1 MVKETKATELNSQTA
16 LQEKM
21 YRLGYED
28 AQNNRGYGES
38 VRQETNKNT
47 YNNQEVEQLTLF

>member
-1 MVKETKATELNSQTA
+1 MVKETKAPELNSQTA
-16 LQEKM
+16 LLEKM

-28 AQNNRGYGES
+28 AQNKRGYGES
-38 VRQETNKNT
+38 VRQETNKFT

>member
-1 MVKETKATELNSQTA
+1 MVKETKAPELNSQTA

-28 AQNNRGYGES
+28 AKNNREFGES
-38 VRQETNKNT
+38 IKEETNVFT
-47 YNNQEVEQLTLF
+47 YNKQEVEQLTLF

>member
-1 MVKETKATELNSQTA
+1 MAKETSAPELDSQTV
-16 LQEKM
+16 LVEKM

-28 AQNNRGYGES
+28 AKNNREFGES
-38 VRQETNKNT
+38 VKEQPNKFT

>member
-1 MVKETKATELNSQTA
+1 MVKETETLELNSQTA
-16 LQEKM
+16 LLEKM

>member
-1 MVKETKATELNSQTA
+1 MSQSTNTELTSQLE

-28 AQNNRGYGES
+28 AKNNREFGES
-38 VRQETNKNT
+38 VKAQPNKFT
-47 YNNQEVEQLTLF
+47 YNKEELEQLTLF

>member
-1 MVKETKATELNSQTA
+1 MVKETETLELNSQTA
-16 LQEKM
+16 LLEKM

-38 VRQETNKNT
+38 VKAQPNKFT
-47 YNNQEVEQLTLF
+47 YNKQEVEQLTLF

>member
-1 MVKETKATELNSQTA
+1 MVKETKAPELNSQTA
-16 LQEKM
+16 LLEKM

-38 VRQETNKNT
+38 VRQETNKFT